1 MKIYRRLLFGSLL
14 ASLAILRG
22 GVHAQGPGAVPGK
35 LYTQQKHF
43 ILPIELDERDRA
55 TISEVLLYVKSAPS
69 EPWICRQSV
78 LSTQKGFDF
87 QAAEDGEYWFA
98 TATID
103 RTGKLSPADTSHLTP
118 VMTVV
123 VDTVPPDVTMQ
134 TLPPSPKGVLVAFKV
149 NDANPDPHKLK
160 VEFQMPDKSWQVL
173 QPLPDDAM
181 VFRVPGPAVPETT
194 FRATVTDRAG
204 NTTSKTMSLAS
215 AFSVAAAG
223 PLPGSDRLPAP
234 ATSLGSHSEKPSVPM
249 PMLPPPDLTHLIA
262 SRPLPETTPEASRP
276 MVDMTPPSPSR
287 NTVDLTR
294 GLPSPPPEIAH
305 SSVTPASSES
315 GSATVPQAPPATAVA
330 PSAPAGAEPAA
341 SGPFHQ
347 LLNATKVSLEYQI
360 EQQGPTGVSK
370 VEVWVTRDTGNTWT
384 CLLEDKKGHSPVEF
398 ELPGEG
404 LYGVSLV
411 VYNGNGVSSAVPA
424 KGDAPDYLVE
434 IDLTRPAAQLL
445 AINPG
450 VDKEAGTLHITW
462 AASDKNL
469 GSTPVDLYYATKR
482 GGPWQPIVRGSRNDG
497 SYRWVLPKDQGS
509 EFYVRMDV
517 TDRAGNLT
525 RCEAPQP
532 VLVDLVKPKA
542 KVLTITASNS
552 RLAPANGE

>member
-181 VFRVPGPAVPETT
+181 VFRVPGPAAT
-194 FRATVTDRAG
+194 FA
-204 NTTSKTMSLAS
+204 
-215 AFSVAAAG
+215 
-223 PLPGSDRLPAP
+223 
-234 ATSLGSHSEKPSVPM
+234 
-249 PMLPPPDLTHLIA
+249 
-262 SRPLPETTPEASRP
+262 
-276 MVDMTPPSPSR
+276 
-287 NTVDLTR
+287 
-294 GLPSPPPEIAH
+294 
-305 SSVTPASSES
+305 
-315 GSATVPQAPPATAVA
+315 
-330 PSAPAGAEPAA
+330 
-341 SGPFHQ
+341 
-347 LLNATKVSLEYQI
+347 
-360 EQQGPTGVSK
+360 
-370 VEVWVTRDTGNTWT
+370 
-384 CLLEDKKGHSPVEF
+384 
-398 ELPGEG
+398 
-404 LYGVSLV
+404 
-411 VYNGNGVSSAVPA
+411 
-424 KGDAPDYLVE
+424 
-434 IDLTRPAAQLL
+434 
-445 AINPG
+445 
-450 VDKEAGTLHITW
+450 
-462 AASDKNL
+462 
-469 GSTPVDLYYATKR
+469 
-482 GGPWQPIVRGSRNDG
+482 
-497 SYRWVLPKDQGS
+497 
-509 EFYVRMDV
+509 
-517 TDRAGNLT
+517 
-525 RCEAPQP
+525 
-532 VLVDLVKPKA
+532 
-542 KVLTITASNS
+542 
-552 RLAPANGE
+552 RLA